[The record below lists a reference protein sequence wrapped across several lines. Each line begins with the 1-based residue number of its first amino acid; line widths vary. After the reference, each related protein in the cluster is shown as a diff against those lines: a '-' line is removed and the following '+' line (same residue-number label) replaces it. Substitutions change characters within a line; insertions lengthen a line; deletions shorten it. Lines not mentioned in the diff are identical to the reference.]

1 MIGTRNWFGILLAE
15 QDLRKGV
22 IEVMGGQV
30 LDYEAKRI
38 YHEGMEEGR
47 EEGRQEGR
55 EEGSINTLVSLVKK
69 GIITLHSAA
78 AEAGISEDD
87 FSKKMKS
94 V

>member
-1 MIGTRNWFGILLAE
+1 
-15 QDLRKGV
+15 
-22 IEVMGGQV
+22 MGGQV

-47 EEGRQEGR
+47 EEGK

-69 GIITLHSAA
+69 GILTLHLAA
-78 AEAGISEDD
+78 AEAGISEED
-87 FSKKMKS
+87 FSKKMQS